1 MIVEA
6 FNSIIVFI
14 TSIISSLGYPGIFLL
29 MVAESAMIPIPS
41 EIIMTFS
48 GFLVATN
55 KLTFLEVVLAGS
67 FGNLIG
73 SIITYYIGIKVG
85 RPIVIKYG
93 KYILFKESHLK
104 FTEKLVEKIGD
115 KLSFIGRLLP
125 GIRTY
130 VSLPLGI
137 AKADFIKFSIYTLLG
152 SLIWNTCLTY
162 IGLRLGRNWESF
174 HKYST
179 YLDFLAIIIIIGFI
193 IWFIYKI
200 RRSRTKLNKI

>member
-93 KYILFKESHLK
+93 KYIFFKESHLK

-137 AKADFIKFSIYTLLG
+137 AKADLIKFSIYTLVG
-152 SLIWNTCLTY
+152 S
-162 IGLRLGRNWESF
+162 
-174 HKYST
+174 
-179 YLDFLAIIIIIGFI
+179 
-193 IWFIYKI
+193 
-200 RRSRTKLNKI
+200 

>member
-93 KYILFKESHLK
+93 KYIFFKESHLK
-104 FTEKLVEKIGD
+104 FTEKSVEKIGINYH
-115 KLSFIGRLLP
+115 L
-125 GIRTY
+125 
-130 VSLPLGI
+130 
-137 AKADFIKFSIYTLLG
+137 
-152 SLIWNTCLTY
+152 
-162 IGLRLGRNWESF
+162 
-174 HKYST
+174 
-179 YLDFLAIIIIIGFI
+179 
-193 IWFIYKI
+193 
-200 RRSRTKLNKI
+200 

>member
-14 TSIISSLGYPGIFLL
+14 TSIISNLGYPGIFLL
-29 MVAESAMIPIPS
+29 MVAESSMIPIPS

-55 KLTFLEVVLAGS
+55 KLSFLEVVLAGS
-67 FGNLIG
+67 VGNLIG

-85 RPIVIKYG
+85 RLIVIKYG
-93 KYILFKESHLK
+93 KYLLFKESHLK
-104 FTEKLVEKIGD
+104 FTEKLVERTGD
-115 KLSFIGRLLP
+115 KISFIGRLLP

-137 AKADFIKFSIYTLLG
+137 AKANLTKFLIYTLLG
-152 SLIWNTCLTY
+152 SLIWNVCLTY
-162 IGLRLGRNWESF
+162 IGFRLGSNWETF

-179 YLDFLAIIIIIGFI
+179 YLDILALIIIIGFI
-193 IWFIYKI
+193 IWFIHKI
-200 RRSRTKLNKI
+200 RKSRKKSNDI

>member
-93 KYILFKESHLK
+93 KYIFFKESHLK

-137 AKADFIKFSIYTLLG
+137 AKADLIKFSIYTLVG
-152 SLIWNTCLTY
+152 SLIWNICLTY

-174 HKYST
+174 RKYST

-200 RRSRTKLNKI
+200 RSRTKLNKI